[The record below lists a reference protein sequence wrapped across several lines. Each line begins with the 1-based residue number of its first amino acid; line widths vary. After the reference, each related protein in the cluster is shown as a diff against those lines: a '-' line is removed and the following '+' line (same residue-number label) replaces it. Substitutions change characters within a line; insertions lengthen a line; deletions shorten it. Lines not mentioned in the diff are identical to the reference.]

1 LLKINNSSMDA
12 FLNDLKHSL
21 RTFVRNPGFTATA
34 LAALTLGIGTNTAIF
49 SVVNRV
55 LLKPVAAPDP
65 HKIVVLGSTRARGLP
80 LGGSIGGSQTRY
92 NLWREQT
99 SLFQD
104 ISAYRFGSM
113 NLTGVDQPEQ
123 IQMGQVSADYF
134 HLFGIPIAQGHSFTA
149 QEDRP
154 HAGNFAI
161 LSDAFWKRI
170 FSGTPVL
177 GKTVSLNGNPYV
189 VVGITGPNVET
200 ESPRPIDVWVPFQI
214 DPASTD
220 QNHYFGVA
228 ARIRPGVTPA
238 MIKTQLQIATD
249 EFRSKF
255 PGVSTTLPGVT
266 FIAEPIE
273 DVLDRNIRSSLLIL
287 AVAVSF
293 VLLIACANVANLLLV
308 RATGRKREIAIRVAV
323 GASRA
328 RLIRQLLAES
338 VALSLTGGV
347 LGFILGIVG
356 IRALLALN
364 PGDIPR
370 LGQSGITPDWR
381 VILFTLGVSIATGI
395 LFGLI
400 PALEASRIEL
410 TAAPR
415 RGRIRALLVVSEV
428 ALALI
433 LLIGSGLLIR
443 SFVSMRSV
451 NPGFDAHNV
460 LTLQMSLTGNQYQK
474 TVGVVRLVDAT
485 MERIHALPGV
495 ESAAAGCCLPIG
507 AIPNGPFVIAG
518 RPLVGTFHARAN
530 MPTISPEFFDVF
542 KIPILRGR
550 KFTDREVAG
559 SPSVA
564 IINEAMAREFWP
576 NNDAIGAR
584 IILGSKNSIES
595 VPNPPTIEIVGIAGG
610 VRERTD
616 RSTDPEGNTIY
627 MPLPQTSNGYTSYIV
642 RLPTTWMVRT
652 RVEPH
657 SLSSAIRNELIQA
670 SQGLA
675 VVNIR
680 SMDEI
685 ESASTARQ
693 DFNMVLML
701 IFGGSALLLA
711 AIGIYGLM
719 AFSVEQRTKEI
730 GIRIALGA
738 GSNTVQNMVIAQG
751 MALVVTGSAIG
762 IAAALG
768 LTRFLASFL
777 YGVTAL
783 DPVVFIAVPIL
794 LSAVALL
801 AILLPARRASR
812 VDPIQALRTQ

>member
-1 LLKINNSSMDA
+1 MHA
-12 FLNDLKHSL
+12 FFNDLKHSL
-21 RTFVRNPGFTATA
+21 RTFLRNPAFTLTA

-65 HKIVVLGSTRARGLP
+65 DKIIVLGSTRATGLP
-80 LGGSIGGSQTRY
+80 LGGSIGGSPTRFNVWRQQTA
-92 NLWREQT
+92 
-99 SLFQD
+99 LFED

-113 NLTGVDQPEQ
+113 NLTGVDAPEQ
-123 IQMGQVSADYF
+123 VQIAQVSSDYF
-134 HLFGIPIAQGHSFTA
+134 HLLGLPIAQGRPFTSA
-149 QEDRP
+149 EDRP
-154 HAGNFAI
+154 HAGNFVI
-161 LSDAFWKRI
+161 LSDAFWHRE
-170 FSGTPVL
+170 FLAAPMVGNA
-177 GKTVSLNGNPYV
+177 VSLNGSPYV
-189 VVGITGPNVET
+189 VVGITAPNIET
-200 ESPRPIDVWVPFQI
+200 ESPKPIDVWVPFQL
-214 DPASTD
+214 DPASID
-220 QNHYFGVA
+220 QGHYFGVA
-228 ARIRPGVTPA
+228 ARIRPGVTEA
-238 MIKTQLQIATD
+238 MIKAQLQVATD
-249 EFRSKF
+249 DFRRKF
-255 PGVSTTLPGVT
+255 PNVSTTLPGVT
-266 FIAEPIE
+266 FIAEPIK

-308 RATGRKREIAIRVAV
+308 RAAGRKREIAIRIAV

-338 VALSLTGGV
+338 VALSLAGG
-347 LGFILGIVG
+347 ILGLLLGTAG

-370 LGQSGITPDWR
+370 IGESGITADWR
-381 VILFTLGVSIATGI
+381 IVTFTLLLSIATGI

-400 PALEASRIEL
+400 PAMQASRIEM
-410 TAAPR
+410 TTVPR
-415 RGRIRALLVVSEV
+415 KNKVRAILVVSEV
-428 ALALI
+428 SLALI

-451 NPGFDAHNV
+451 NPGFDTHNV
-460 LTLQMSLTGNQYQK
+460 LTLQISLTGDQYQK
-474 TVGVVRLVDAT
+474 TAGVAQLADASI
-485 MERIHALPGV
+485 ERIRALPGV
-495 ESAAAGCCLPIG
+495 ESVAVGCCMPIG
-507 AIPNGPFVIAG
+507 PVPNAPFVIAN

-530 MPTISPEFFDVF
+530 MPTISPDYFDVF

-550 KFTDREVAG
+550 KFTDRDVAG
-559 SPSVA
+559 APPVA
-564 IINEAMAREFWP
+564 IINQAMAREFWP

-584 IILGSKNSIES
+584 ISLGSKSSAEPS
-595 VPNPPTIEIVGIAGG
+595 TPLEIVGIAGD

-627 MPLPQTSNGYTSYIV
+627 ISLPQTSDGYTSYIV
-642 RLPTTWMVRT
+642 RNPTTWMVRT

-657 SLSSAIRNELIQA
+657 SLSSAIKNELIQA
-670 SQGLA
+670 SRGLA

-685 ESASTARQ
+685 ESASTARE

-719 AFSVEQRTKEI
+719 AFSVEQRTREI

-738 GSNTVQNMVIAQG
+738 ASGNVQNMVIAQG
-751 MALVVTGSAIG
+751 MLLVLTGSAIG
-762 IAAALG
+762 IAASLA

-777 YGVTAL
+777 YGVAAL
-783 DPVVFIAVPIL
+783 DPIVFIAVPIL
-794 LSAVALL
+794 LSTVALA
-801 AILLPARRASR
+801 AIWFPARRASR
-812 VDPIQALRTQ
+812 VDPIQALRCE

>member
-1 LLKINNSSMDA
+1 MHS
-12 FLNDLKHSL
+12 FLADLKHSL
-21 RTFVRNPGFTATA
+21 RTFLRNPSFTLTA
-34 LAALTLGIGTNTAIF
+34 LAALALGIGTNTAIF

-65 HKIVVLGSTRARGLP
+65 DKIVVFGSTRATGLP
-80 LGGSIGGSQTRY
+80 LGGMIGGSQTRF

-99 SLFQD
+99 ALFQD

-113 NLTGVDQPEQ
+113 NLTGVDAPEQ
-123 IQMGQVSADYF
+123 VQIAQVSADYF
-134 HLFGIPIAQGHSFTA
+134 HLFGLPIAQGRSFNA
-149 QEDRP
+149 SEDRP
-154 HAGNFAI
+154 HAGNFAV
-161 LSDAFWKRI
+161 LSDAFWHRS
-170 FSGTPVL
+170 FSAAPML
-177 GKTVSLNGNPYV
+177 GNTVSLNGSPYV
-189 VVGITGPNVET
+189 VVGIAAPNVET
-200 ESPRPIDVWVPFQI
+200 ESPKPIDLWVPFQI
-214 DPASTD
+214 DPASVD
-220 QNHYFGVA
+220 QSHYFGVA
-228 ARIRPGVTPA
+228 ARIRPGVTSA
-238 MIKTQLQIATD
+238 MIKAQLQIATD
-249 EFRSKF
+249 DFRRKF

-266 FIAEPIE
+266 FIAEPMQ
-273 DVLDRNIRSSLLIL
+273 DVLDRSIRSSLLIL

-308 RATGRKREIAIRVAV
+308 RAAGRKREIAIRIAV
-323 GASRA
+323 GASCA
-328 RLIRQLLAES
+328 RLIRQLLSES
-338 VALSLTGGV
+338 VALSLAGG
-347 LGFILGIVG
+347 ILGLLLGMAG

-370 LGQSGITPDWR
+370 IGQSGITADWR
-381 VILFTLGVSIATGI
+381 VVTFTLLLSIATGI

-400 PALEASRIEL
+400 PALQASRIDL

-415 RGRIRALLVVSEV
+415 KNKVRAILVISEV
-428 ALALI
+428 SLALI

-451 NPGFDAHNV
+451 DPGFDTHNV
-460 LTLQMSLTGNQYQK
+460 LTLQMSLTGDQYQK
-474 TVGVVRLVDAT
+474 TAGLARLVDSSI
-485 MERIHALPGV
+485 ERIRALPGV
-495 ESAAAGCCLPIG
+495 ESAAAGCCIPIG
-507 AIPNGPFVIAG
+507 AVPNSPFVIAD
-518 RPLVGTFHARAN
+518 RPLTGTFHARAN
-530 MPTISPEFFDVF
+530 MPTVSADFFDVF

-550 KFTDREVAG
+550 KFTDRDVAG
-559 SPSVA
+559 APLVA
-564 IINEAMAREFWP
+564 IINQAMARQFWS

-584 IILGSKNSIES
+584 VTLGPKSS
-595 VPNPPTIEIVGIAGG
+595 PDQTLLEIVGIAGD

-627 MPLPQTSNGYTSYIV
+627 IPLPQTSDGFTAYIV
-642 RLPTTWMVRT
+642 RNPTIWMVRT

-657 SLSSAIRNELIQA
+657 SLSSAIKNELVQA
-670 SQGLA
+670 SRGLA

-738 GSNTVQNMVIAQG
+738 ASNNVQNMVIAQG
-751 MALVVTGSAIG
+751 MLLVVTGSAVG
-762 IAAALG
+762 VAASLG

-777 YGVTAL
+777 YGVETL
-783 DPVVFIAVPIL
+783 DPLVFIAVPIL
-794 LSAVALL
+794 LSAVALA
-801 AILLPARRASR
+801 AIWLPARRASR
-812 VDPIQALRTQ
+812 VDPIQALRCE